1 MLERILES
9 EGNLEMFFY
18 VLLRIPFT
26 NFVYSRLLPPSWE
39 SVVSPSVRYPL
50 MRAQRSLGGTL
61 LPMPSASGEA
71 HPYLQLQFTRTRL
84 ASLCGILGTGTVSR
98 PGGSQHQESRKRVPD
113 GSSRV

>member
-1 MLERILES
+1 
-9 EGNLEMFFY
+9 
-18 VLLRIPFT
+18 
-26 NFVYSRLLPPSWE
+26 
-39 SVVSPSVRYPL
+39 